1 MKLSKQTSDAIQ
13 ILTYCHRQD
22 GRLVKVAEVADTLGL
37 KKQMALKLANILAQ
51 AGFVETVRGPS
62 GGIRLSE
69 ATRAATLGHI
79 VRTLEAQPTSRAD
92 YNDGGALD
100 SFVDEAFE
108 AFLQVLDRHSLAE
121 MAARGASAVKPKA
134 NKSESDQTTRQRSS
148 PLALKSATR
157 RPGRQTRAPGQR

>member
-37 KKQMALKLANILAQ
+37 KKHMALKLANILAQ
-51 AGFVETVRGPS
+51 VGFVETVRGPS

-69 ATRAATLGHI
+69 TMRAASLGHV

-92 YNDGGALD
+92 YNYGGALD
-100 SFVDEAFE
+100 SFVDEAVD
-108 AFLQVLDRHSLAE
+108 AFLQVRDRHSLAD
-121 MAARGASAVKPKA
+121 MAARRASAVKPKA
-134 NKSESDQTTRQRSS
+134 NKSQADQKTRQRSS
-148 PLALKSATR
+148 SLALKSAT
-157 RPGRQTRAPGQR
+157 